1 MVARYAASM
10 PMESLRRSPPRNPAR
25 PDIHRPETRGAVRPM
40 RPIRDIRSEADLED
54 AVRRCELRW
63 RALEQG
69 LREDEIT
76 ALLSLGLD
84 RAEAQLRALGPH
96 D

>member
-1 MVARYAASM
+1 MAARPAAST
-10 PMESLRRSPPRNPAR
+10 PMDSLRRIPFPSAR
-25 PDIHRPETRGAVRPM
+25 PDIRGAARPM
-40 RPIRDIRSEADLED
+40 RPIRDIRSEADLEE

-63 RALEQG
+63 RALEKG
-69 LREDEIT
+69 LREDEIA

-84 RAEAQLRALGPH
+84 RAEEQLRALGPH

>member
-1 MVARYAASM
+1 MAARPAATM
-10 PMESLRRSPPRNPAR
+10 PMDSPRRIRPRSLAR
-25 PDIHRPETRGAVRPM
+25 PDTRGAVHPM
-40 RPIRDIRSEADLED
+40 RPIRDIRSQADLEE

-63 RALEQG
+63 QALEKG
-69 LREDEIT
+69 LREDEIA

-96 D
+96 G

>member
-1 MVARYAASM
+1 MVARHAASM
-10 PMESLRRSPPRNPAR
+10 PMESLHRFQPAPPPRPAA
-25 PDIHRPETRGAVRPM
+25 RGIIRPM
-40 RPIRDIRSEADLED
+40 PRPIRDIRSEADLED

-69 LREDEIT
+69 LREDEIA

-84 RAEAQLRALGPH
+84 RAEAQLRAMAPH

>member
-1 MVARYAASM
+1 MAASPTATM
-10 PMESLRRSPPRNPAR
+10 PMDSLCRIRPPSPVRH
-25 PDIHRPETRGAVRPM
+25 DFRGAARPM
-40 RPIRDIRSEADLED
+40 RPIRDIRSQADLEE

-63 RALEQG
+63 QALERG
-69 LREDEIT
+69 LREDEIA

>member
-1 MVARYAASM
+1 MAARPAATMSM
-10 PMESLRRSPPRNPAR
+10 DSLCRIRPPAR
-25 PDIHRPETRGAVRPM
+25 PDIRGAFRSM
-40 RPIRDIRSEADLED
+40 RPIRDIRSQSDLEE

-69 LREDEIT
+69 LREDEIA

>member
-1 MVARYAASM
+1 M
-10 PMESLRRSPPRNPAR
+10 L
-25 PDIHRPETRGAVRPM
+25 
-40 RPIRDIRSEADLED
+40 RPIRDIRSQADLED

-69 LREDEIT
+69 LREEEIT

-84 RAEAQLRALGPH
+84 QAEAQLWALGPRE
-96 D
+96 

>member
-1 MVARYAASM
+1 MAARPAATM
-10 PMESLRRSPPRNPAR
+10 PLESLSRIRPVSPVR
-25 PDIHRPETRGAVRPM
+25 PSFRGAVRPM
-40 RPIRDIRSEADLED
+40 RPIRDIRSQADLEE

-69 LREDEIT
+69 LREDEIA

-84 RAEAQLRALGPH
+84 RAEAQLRAPGPH
-96 D
+96 E

>member
-1 MVARYAASM
+1 MIARYAASM
-10 PMESLRRSPPRNPAR
+10 PMESLRRTPLRSPAR
-25 PDIHRPETRGAVRPM
+25 PDIRGAARPM

>member
-1 MVARYAASM
+1 
-10 PMESLRRSPPRNPAR
+10 
-25 PDIHRPETRGAVRPM
+25 M
-40 RPIRDIRSEADLED
+40 RPIRDIRSQADLEE

-69 LREDEIT
+69 LREDEIA

-84 RAEAQLRALGPH
+84 RAEAQLFALGPH

>member
-1 MVARYAASM
+1 MAARPAATM
-10 PMESLRRSPPRNPAR
+10 PLDSLRRIRPLGAIR
-25 PDIHRPETRGAVRPM
+25 PDFRGAAPFM
-40 RPIRDIRSEADLED
+40 RPIRDIRSEADLEE

-63 RALEQG
+63 RALERG
-69 LREDEIT
+69 LREDEIA

>member
-1 MVARYAASM
+1 
-10 PMESLRRSPPRNPAR
+10 
-25 PDIHRPETRGAVRPM
+25 M
-40 RPIRDIRSEADLED
+40 RPIRDIRSETDLED

-69 LREDEIT
+69 LREEEIT

-84 RAEAQLRALGPH
+84 RAEAQLWALGPQ

>member
-1 MVARYAASM
+1 
-10 PMESLRRSPPRNPAR
+10 
-25 PDIHRPETRGAVRPM
+25 M
-40 RPIRDIRSEADLED
+40 RPIRDIRSQADLEE

-63 RALEQG
+63 QALEKG
-69 LREDEIT
+69 LREDEI
-76 ALLSLGLD
+76 AVLLSLGLD

>member
-1 MVARYAASM
+1 
-10 PMESLRRSPPRNPAR
+10 
-25 PDIHRPETRGAVRPM
+25 M
-40 RPIRDIRSEADLED
+40 RPIRDIRSQADLEE

-69 LREDEIT
+69 LREDEIA

-84 RAEAQLRALGPH
+84 QAEAQLFALGPH

>member
-1 MVARYAASM
+1 MAARPAATT
-10 PMESLRRSPPRNPAR
+10 PLDSLCRIRPRNLAR
-25 PDIHRPETRGAVRPM
+25 PDIRGAVRPM
-40 RPIRDIRSEADLED
+40 RPIRDIRSQADLED

-63 RALEQG
+63 RALEKG
-69 LREDEIT
+69 LREDEIA
-76 ALLSLGLD
+76 ALLALGLD

>member
-1 MVARYAASM
+1 MAARPAATM
-10 PMESLRRSPPRNPAR
+10 PMDSLCRIRPPAR
-25 PDIHRPETRGAVRPM
+25 PDTRGAVRPM
-40 RPIRDIRSEADLED
+40 RPIRDIQSQSDLEE

-63 RALEQG
+63 RALERG
-69 LREDEIT
+69 LREDEIA
-76 ALLSLGLD
+76 ALLSFGLD